1 MAAAHGLMLSL
12 AGVSVALIRAF
23 HARSKRPD
31 LIRARKVRTA
41 CPPTIRQRMPERFM
55 RCVTRVLL
63 AASTTPDAAR
73 VALLR
78 SMVPCRGAVAQPPRV
93 RRADA
98 PVGTGPVRVKPED
111 DRLAALGG
119 AQLSRPEYP
128 SQSPTHH
135 ADTKISP
142 IILKCSV
149 SITPR
154 EKSGAIPGAV
164 SGSVKN
170 RSFFGRPPRAL
181 DSVSRDT
188 E

>member
-1 MAAAHGLMLSL
+1 MTDHGFFLNAQAEAGDVCVKPQGNWLINAHDRMMLGDGNADTHNMVMSAEKL
-12 AGVSVALIRAF
+12 G
-23 HARSKRPD
+23 
-31 LIRARKVRTA
+31 
-41 CPPTIRQRMPERFM
+41 M
-55 RCVTRVLL
+55 RG
-63 AASTTPDAAR
+63 DAAR
-73 VALLR
+73 VALPR
-78 SMVPCRGAVAQPPRV
+78 SMAPCRGAVAQPPRV